1 VNKIAII
8 GGGIAGFSIRI
19 LLNRAGYNVCI
30 SEREHGL
37 PDRGNAFL
45 LHPDGQ
51 KVINHYLGED
61 LSSVVPGK
69 NVRHFNHYS
78 TAGDVIKDE
87 DLMPWKCVKRR
98 DFMSFLANQFP
109 ETRVYGGRVFS
120 HFEYNEKRIA
130 VKAVFENGDEEY
142 ADIFIGAD
150 GSNSK
155 VREAIFGKTAYTK
168 TEVKEVVGVTYH
180 AEFAKK
186 YDGIFTKYQDL
197 EKGRAF
203 GFIPSTENEVVWF
216 FQYDISIDDLKSE
229 MPDVMQ
235 AFCER
240 NLADFPQPVKD
251 LIAVNDY
258 KTSYLWRTKD
268 FDTLSS
274 FHKNNVVLM
283 GDAAHLSL
291 PFASAGTTN
300 ALVDSQ
306 TLFEC
311 LEKYKHY
318 KHAFEEFYTLR
329 NPHITLQLY
338 YARKLKDQF
347 LNPVEHPKFDIPL
360 I

>member
-8 GGGIAGFSIRI
+8 GGGIAGFSIG
-19 LLNRAGYNVCI
+19 LLLIKASYNVCI
-30 SEREHGL
+30 SEREFGI
-37 PDRGNAFL
+37 PARGNAFL

-51 KVINHYLGED
+51 KVINHYIGED
-61 LSSVVPGK
+61 AYSIVPGK
-69 NVRHFNHYS
+69 YVGHFNHYS
-78 TAGDVIKDE
+78 STNEVIKDE
-87 DLMPWKCVKRR
+87 DIMPWKCVKRKE
-98 DFMSFLANQFP
+98 FMMFLVNLFP
-109 ETRVYGGRVFS
+109 ETKVYGGRIFS
-120 HFEYNEKRIA
+120 YFEYNEKGIA
-130 VKAVFENGDEEY
+130 VKAVFENGEEEY

-155 VREAIFGKTAYTK
+155 VREAIFGKIAFTK
-168 TEVKEVVGVTYH
+168 TEVKEVVGVTNH

-186 YDGIFTKYQDL
+186 YEGIFTKYQDL

-258 KTSYLWRTKD
+258 KTSYLWRTRD
-268 FDTLSS
+268 FDPLPT
-274 FHKNNVVLM
+274 FHNKNVVLM

-300 ALVDSQ
+300 AMVDAQ
-306 TLFEC
+306 TLYDC

-318 KHAFEEFYTLR
+318 SHAFDEFYTLR
-329 NPHITLQLY
+329 NPHVTMQLY

-347 LNPVEHPKFDIPL
+347 LDPIEYPKFDIPL